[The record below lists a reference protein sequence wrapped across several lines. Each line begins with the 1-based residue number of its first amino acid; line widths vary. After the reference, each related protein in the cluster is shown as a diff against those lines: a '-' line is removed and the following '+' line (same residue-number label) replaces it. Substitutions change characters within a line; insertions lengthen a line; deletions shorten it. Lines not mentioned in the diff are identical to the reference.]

1 MTSRERVRTVLSGG
15 IPDKVPVDIGGTF
28 VTGMHVNTYLALG
41 EYLGIDLE
49 LPKVYDQYQ
58 MLARIGE
65 EIRSWFGSDVVQIEN
80 NGTSWF
86 SIPNRGW
93 KPWTNTSGRE
103 VLIPGGM
110 NPIRDEKGDYSLYNE
125 AGEKLAVMAAQAVY
139 FHKCYPENYFR
150 TFDENPTDPQEWK
163 NELPLYTDEELK
175 NIQSRAKF
183 WYENTDYS
191 LFGAF
196 ERGRLS
202 SSTAFAHYKLDE
214 WMVLMMM
221 EPEYAGEVL
230 QATAERAVDNLKLYL
245 QACGDYIDAALISP
259 ADYGTQRAP
268 MLRTE
273 VFDELYVPNYKMIT
287 DYLHEHSNVKAFFHS
302 CGSINPL
309 IPSFI
314 KMGCDALNPVQ
325 ISADNMDPHDLKTR
339 YGKELVFWGGGLDT
353 QSTLPNG
360 TEEEVYEETRRNMEI
375 FKQGGRYVFTPVQ
388 NIQAD
393 VPPRNL
399 AAMVRAIR
407 DSRSY

>member
-58 MLARIGE
+58 MLARVGE
-65 EIRSWFGSDVVQIEN
+65 EIRCWFGSDVVQVEN
-80 NGTSWF
+80 DSASWF
-86 SIPNRGW
+86 AVPNRNW
-93 KPWTNTSGRE
+93 KPWTNTSGRQ

-110 NPIRDEKGDYSLYNE
+110 DPIKNEKGDYELFDP
-125 AGEKLAVMAAQAVY
+125 AGNKLAIMAANAVY
-139 FHKCYPENYFR
+139 FHKCYPKNYFR
-150 TFDENPTDPQEWK
+150 TFDDNPTDPQEWK

-175 NIQSRAKF
+175 NIQNRAKF
-183 WYENTDYS
+183 WYANTSYS

-196 ERGRLS
+196 EKGRLS
-202 SSTAFAHYKLDE
+202 SSTAFAHYNMEE
-214 WMVLMMM
+214 WLTLMMM
-221 EPEYAGEVL
+221 EPEYANEIL

-245 QACGDYIDAALISP
+245 EACGDYIDAALISP
-259 ADYGTQRAP
+259 ADYGTQRSP
-268 MLRTE
+268 IFNPRLFE
-273 VFDELYVPNYKMIT
+273 ELYVPNYKMIN
-287 DYLHEHSNVKAFFHS
+287 DYLHKHSNVKAFFHS
-302 CGSINPL
+302 CGSIKPL

-325 ISADNMDPHDLKTR
+325 ISAENMDPETLKKE
-339 YGKELVFWGGGLDT
+339 YGESIVFWGGGLNT

-360 TEEEVYEETRRNMEI
+360 TEEEVYEETKRNMQI
-375 FKQGGRYVFTPVQ
+375 FMKGGRYVFTPVQ

-393 VPPRNL
+393 VPPQNL
-399 AAMVRAIR
+399 AAMARAIHDFR
-407 DSRSY
+407 NY